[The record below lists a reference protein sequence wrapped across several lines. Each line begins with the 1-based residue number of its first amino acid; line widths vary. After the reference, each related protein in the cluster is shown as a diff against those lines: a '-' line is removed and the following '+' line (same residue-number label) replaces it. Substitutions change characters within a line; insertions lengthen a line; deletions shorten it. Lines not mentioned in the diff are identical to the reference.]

1 MLLLGPAQ
9 LRQTDIA
16 DHALQA
22 LTSSRIR
29 EVVILGRRGP
39 AQASFTAP
47 ELLELLDQNNFEVV
61 SENAEAHAAA
71 PGARA
76 GEARRMRRSDEHT
89 TELKSVKRITDAAY

>member
-16 DHALQA
+16 DNALQA

-29 EVVILGRRGP
+29 EVVILGRRGT

-47 ELLELLDQNNFEVV
+47 ELLELLDKNHFEGVIDTD
-61 SENAEAHAAA
+61 EAHAAA
-71 PGARA
+71 PGATA
-76 GEARRMRRSDEHT
+76 GEALRMRRLTEDQDSRRPAKTQHT
-89 TELKSVKRITDAAY
+89 E

>member
-16 DHALQA
+16 DHALQV

-39 AQASFTAP
+39 AQASFTAHEP
-47 ELLELLDQNNFEVV
+47 LELLDQNHFEVV
-61 SENAEAHAAA
+61 IENTEAHAAA
-71 PGARA
+71 PGAIP
-76 GEARRMRRSDEHT
+76 GEALRMRPLNENQRSEEHT
-89 TELKSVKRITDAAY
+89 SNTRQPSA